1 MSYIKRGLNIKKFLI
16 IPAILFLFYSIIT
29 FFISWKWDWE
39 IQSYVGKMNYSVF
52 EKIFEN
58 FYDVFGIFP
67 LLVVIFILLAV
78 IWESFIFYSKNNAK
92 NNIIR
97 NNRWISYLF
106 YIFT

>member
-1 MSYIKRGLNIKKFLI
+1 
-16 IPAILFLFYSIIT
+16 
-29 FFISWKWDWE
+29 
-39 IQSYVGKMNYSVF
+39 MNYSVF